1 MSFLKKPLVAF
12 LICVIVVCASSVI
25 SVHAK
30 LDRKC
35 EAITEN
41 FSAAGGIA
49 DQLGT
54 VCTAGSGIVQLAES
68 YGLETAEA
76 GDLCKALRYS
86 VSTASPSTLARLY
99 SIVLGQ
105 LNDLEASLRRAELSE
120 KDAAL
125 LESYSAELK
134 AAQSAIST
142 DSYNSLVSGFLR
154 DKLGSFGT
162 GVARLCGVELP
173 EKFA

>member
-76 GDLCKALRYS
+76 DLDKL
-86 VSTASPSTLARLY
+86 
-99 SIVLGQ
+99 
-105 LNDLEASLRRAELSE
+105 
-120 KDAAL
+120 
-125 LESYSAELK
+125 SAELK